1 MKTGKIAFVF
11 GASGLV
17 GKDLTKQ
24 LLNNHNYEKVV
35 LVIRKPLVIINPKAQ
50 EISADQFMEYDFSEI
65 NPKDVHVFCCI
76 GTTIKKAE
84 TKDAFRKV
92 DYELPLKIGSWLK
105 ENGIETFVV
114 ISSIGALATSG
125 NFYLKTKGEME
136 NALLALEIP
145 HLFILRPS
153 FLRGLRDEFRIAEEI
168 VNIFSGL
175 MNLLLYGSFKKY
187 RPIQATKVAKAMIVL
202 ANSSEKEGIFES
214 DKLEELAD
222 KGSV

>member
-1 MKTGKIAFVF
+1 MKTVKIAFVF

-24 LLNNHNYEKVV
+24 LLNNPNYEKVV

-50 EISADQFMEYDFSEI
+50 EISAERFTEYDFSEI
-65 NPKDVHVFCCI
+65 DPKKVHVFCCV
-76 GTTIKKAE
+76 GTTIKKAG
-84 TKDAFRKV
+84 TKEEFRKV
-92 DYELPLKIGSWLK
+92 DYELPLKIATWAK
-105 ENGIETFVV
+105 EKGIETFAV
-114 ISSIGALATSG
+114 ISSIGAQASSG

-153 FLRGLRDEFRIAEEI
+153 FLVGLRDEFRFTEEI

-175 MNLLLYGSFKKY
+175 IKLLLYGSFKKY
-187 RPIQATKVAKAMIVL
+187 KPIQASNVAKAMIIL

-214 DKLEELAD
+214 DRLEELVN
-222 KGSV
+222 KGLA